1 MSDPDANSRDTLP
14 IERGFPIE
22 QVNDL
27 ADREGRAKMYYRPL
41 STMHKWWARQLG
53 SVFRAI
59 SLYSLV
65 DDANAVEIHGVDK
78 ENLNLAD
85 FNGGDTND
93 INPTEDLD
101 QLIDSVDLTEPDA
114 LWELY
119 PKDVRVSGKTVLD
132 PFMGGGTSLME
143 AIRFGAAVT
152 GVDLNPVAWLVS
164 KKSLEAHKV
173 DSDELQQAFDEVQAT
188 VADELQSHYETTCP
202 HDEDHVADVMYA
214 LWVRKLDCTSCGET
228 IPLFKDYRVAN
239 GRYDDDDKYNVY
251 CPDCE
256 SVFLTDD
263 YQTESVCTE
272 CGNEYI
278 PANGP
283 VSRGGK
289 YGCPSCGLQYP
300 IVDAIADGQSYSEDL
315 YAIEYYCT
323 ECEDEDKDRAVYK
336 GYTAVGEK
344 DRVQFDRASE
354 AWDSAEELDAYA
366 PQSEIPEGAITA
378 ASAVNGNDVFSHG
391 YETWSDM
398 FNDRQLYC
406 LSTLL
411 SAIDDIDNQT
421 VKEYLLLAFSDSLMF
436 QNNFALYNI
445 SANKIEGILRQNTYQ
460 PQVEYAEN
468 NVWGTRAGRGT
479 FKNTWEK
486 IINGVEF
493 AHQPTERY
501 LEDGELK
508 QTDSFENPVGG
519 EYTLHQGDIRDVEIE
534 SEYDAIITD
543 PPYYANV
550 VYSEVSDFFYVW
562 QRLLLSDEY
571 SCFTSETTPREE
583 SIVAN
588 PAIDKDEVTFESEL
602 KQSFSR
608 MQNVLKDDGV
618 LTFTY
623 RHSGIESWGRLIES
637 LCDEGFDVTATYP
650 ISANLTEFV
659 MGDELSFS
667 VIVVARPMRKR
678 DPISWAALRRQ
689 MYRVAQRAEEEIQEG
704 QTISEGDISVVKL
717 GRCFREYS
725 KHHGKVHREG
735 TVMSATDVV
744 AGIYDIIAG
753 DDEVSPDEI
762 YLSLLSMGEPTDD
775 DLNRLCRGVGVSP
788 DDLKERAFFDRTD
801 DFRLLRWDD
810 EKRIA
815 YLQEKDSAELS
826 ALERVQLLRYAAAE
840 GAKSIE
846 EDRELEVTGEMM
858 DIASEL
864 ADITGDDAFR
874 QILSD

>member
-41 STMHKWWARQLG
+41 STMHKWWARRLG

-65 DDANAVEIHGVDK
+65 DDPSAVEIHSADQ
-78 ENLNLAD
+78 ENLNLSD
-85 FNGGDTND
+85 FGDGDTED
-93 INPTEDLD
+93 TTTEDLA
-101 QLIDSVDLTEPDA
+101 QLIESVSLTEPDA

-119 PKDVRVSGKTVLD
+119 PKDVRVDGKTVLD

-152 GVDLNPVAWLVS
+152 GVDLNPVAWFIS
-164 KKSLEAHKV
+164 KKSLEAHEV
-173 DSDELQQAFDEVQAT
+173 DADELQQAFDDVRAT

-202 HDEDHVADVMYA
+202 HDENHVADVVYA

-228 IPLFKDYRVAN
+228 VPLFKDYRVAN
-239 GRYDDDDKYNVY
+239 GRYEDDDKYNVY

-272 CGNEYI
+272 CGYEYI

-283 VSRGGK
+283 VSRGGN

-300 IVDAIADGQSYSEDL
+300 IVDAIADGQSYAEDL

-323 ECEDEDKDRAVYK
+323 ECEDEGKDRATFKGFTAATDKDR
-336 GYTAVGEK
+336 T
-344 DRVQFDRASE
+344 QFDRASE
-354 AWDSAEELDAYA
+354 AWHSAEELDAYI

-378 ASAVNGNDVFSHG
+378 ASGINGNDVFRHG

-411 SAIDDIDNQT
+411 AAIDDVDNQT

-445 SANKIEGILRQNTYQ
+445 SGTKIEGIFRQNSYQ

-486 IINGVEF
+486 IVNAVEF

-519 EYTLHQGDIRDVEIE
+519 EYTLHQGDVRDVELE
-534 SEYDAIITD
+534 SEFDAIITD
-543 PPYYANV
+543 PPYYDNV

-571 SCFTSETTPREE
+571 ACFTPETTPREE
-583 SIVAN
+583 SIVSN
-588 PAIDKDEVTFESEL
+588 PAIDKDGATFEREL

-608 MQNVLKDDGV
+608 MRDVLKDDGV

-623 RHSGIESWGRLIES
+623 RHSGIESWGALLES

-650 ISANLTEFV
+650 ISANLSEFV

-667 VIVVARPMRKR
+667 VIVVARPMTDR

-689 MYRVAQRAEEEIQEG
+689 MYRTAQRAEEEIQEG

-735 TVMSATDVV
+735 SVMSATDVV
-744 AGIYDIIAG
+744 AGMYDIIAG
-753 DDEVSPDEI
+753 GDGVSTDEI
-762 YLSLLSMGEPTDD
+762 YLSLLSMEEPTFNDV
-775 DLNRLCRGVGVSP
+775 NRLCRGTGVSP
-788 DDLKERAFFDRTD
+788 NDLQERAFFDTTD
-801 DFRLLRWDD
+801 GFTLLRWHD
-810 EKRIA
+810 EQRMA
-815 YLQEKDSAELS
+815 YLQAKAPDELS
-826 ALERVQLLRYAAAE
+826 ALERVQLLQYAAD
-840 GAKSIE
+840 E
-846 EDRELEVTGEMM
+846 ETKPREESRELEVTGDMI
-858 DIASEL
+858 DVASEL
-864 ADITGDDAFR
+864 ADITGDETFR
-874 QILSD
+874 QILRD

>member
-1 MSDPDANSRDTLP
+1 MSDPDADSRDTLP

-65 DDANAVEIHGVDK
+65 DDPSAVERHTADQ
-78 ENLNLAD
+78 ETLNLSAFSD
-85 FNGGDTND
+85 GDTED
-93 INPTEDLD
+93 TTEDLS
-101 QLIDSVDLTEPDA
+101 QLIEAVSLSNPDA

-119 PKDVRVSGKTVLD
+119 PKDVRVNGKTVLD

-152 GVDLNPVAWLVS
+152 GVDLNPVAWFIS
-164 KKSLEAHKV
+164 KKELEAHEV
-173 DSDELQQAFDEVQAT
+173 ATEELQQAFEDVRAA
-188 VADELQSHYETTCP
+188 VADELQSHYETPCP
-202 HDEDHVADVMYA
+202 HDEGHVADVVYA
-214 LWVRKLDCTSCGET
+214 LWVRKLDCTSCGKT
-228 IPLFKDYRVAN
+228 VSLFKDYRVAN
-239 GRYDDDDKYNVY
+239 GRYEDDDKYNVY

-256 SVFLTDD
+256 SVFLTDE
-263 YQTESVCTE
+263 YRTESACTE
-272 CGNEYI
+272 CGYEYV

-283 VSRGGK
+283 VSRGGN

-300 IVDAIADGQSYSEDL
+300 LVDAIADGQSYAEEL
-315 YAIEYYCT
+315 YAVEYYCT
-323 ECEDEDKDRAVYK
+323 ECEDEGKDRATFK
-336 GYTAVGEK
+336 GYTGATEE
-344 DRVQFDRASE
+344 DRAMFSRASE
-354 AWDSAEELDAYA
+354 AWHSTEGLDAYV

-378 ASAVNGNDVFSHG
+378 TSRINGNDVFRHG
-391 YETWSDM
+391 YEAWSDM

-411 SAIDDIDNQT
+411 SAIDDVDDQT

-436 QNNFALYNI
+436 QNTFALYNT
-445 SANKIEGILRQNTYQ
+445 SGTKIEGIFRRNSYT

-486 IINGVEF
+486 IVNAVEF
-493 AHQPTERY
+493 AHHPTERY

-508 QTDSFENPVGG
+508 QTDSFAHPVGG
-519 EYTLHQGDIRDVEIE
+519 DYTLHQGDVRDVAFE

-543 PPYYANV
+543 PPYYDNII
-550 VYSEVSDFFYVW
+550 YSEISDFFYVW
-562 QRLLLSDEY
+562 QRLLLADEY
-571 SCFTSETTPREE
+571 PCFEPETTPREE

-588 PAIDKDEVTFESEL
+588 PAIDKDEAAFEREL

-608 MQNVLKDDGV
+608 MGEVLKDDGV

-623 RHSGIESWGRLIES
+623 RHSGKESWGTLLES

-650 ISANLTEFV
+650 ISANLSGFV
-659 MGDELSFS
+659 GDELNFS
-667 VIVVARPMRKR
+667 VIVVARPATDRN
-678 DPISWAALRRQ
+678 PISWSALRRR
-689 MYRVAQRAEEEIQEG
+689 MHRTAQQTREKIREG
-704 QTISEGDISVVKL
+704 QTISEGDISVVEL

-735 TVMSATDVV
+735 TFMSGSDVV
-744 AGIYDIIAG
+744 AEMYDIIAG
-753 DDEVSPDEI
+753 DVSPDEI
-762 YLSLLSMGEPTDD
+762 YLSLLAMENPTLDD
-775 DLNRLCRGVGVSP
+775 VNRLCRGTKISP
-788 DDLKERAFFDRTD
+788 NDLRERALFDTRDGFTLSQWCD
-801 DFRLLRWDD
+801 DHRLS
-810 EKRIA
+810 
-815 YLQEKDSAELS
+815 YLHGKDFDELS
-826 ALERVQLLRYAAAE
+826 ALERVQLLRYDADEETKPMNGRRELAVTGAMMDVAAE
-840 GAKSIE
+840 
-846 EDRELEVTGEMM
+846 
-858 DIASEL
+858 L
-864 ADITGDDAFR
+864 ATITGDETYR
-874 QILSD
+874 QILRA

>member
-1 MSDPDANSRDTLP
+1 MPNPDANSRETLP

-41 STMHKWWARQLG
+41 STMHKWWARRLG

-65 DDANAVEIHGVDK
+65 DDPSAVEIHSTDQ
-78 ENLNLAD
+78 ENLNLSD
-85 FNGGDTND
+85 FGNGDTEEST
-93 INPTEDLD
+93 TEDLA
-101 QLIDSVDLTEPDA
+101 QLIESVSLTEPDA

-119 PKDVRVSGKTVLD
+119 PKDVRVDEKTVLD

-152 GVDLNPVAWLVS
+152 GVDLNPVAWFIS
-164 KKSLEAHKV
+164 KKSLEAHEV
-173 DSDELQQAFDEVQAT
+173 DADELQEAFDDVRTA
-188 VADELQSHYETTCP
+188 VADELQSHYETSCP
-202 HDEDHVADVMYA
+202 HDEDHIADVVYA
-214 LWVRKLDCTSCGET
+214 LWVRKLDCASCGET

-239 GRYDDDDKYNVY
+239 GRYEDDDKYNVY

-272 CGNEYI
+272 CGYEFI

-283 VSRGGK
+283 VSRGGN

-300 IVDAIADGQSYSEDL
+300 IVDAIADGQSYAEDL

-323 ECEDEDKDRAVYK
+323 ECEDEGKDRAIFK
-336 GYTAVGEK
+336 GYTAATEK
-344 DRVQFDRASE
+344 DRTQFDRASE
-354 AWDSAEELDAYA
+354 TWHSAEWLDAYI

-378 ASAVNGNDVFSHG
+378 ASDINGNDVFRHD

-411 SAIDDIDNQT
+411 SAIDDVDNQS

-436 QNNFALYNI
+436 QNNFALYNV
-445 SANKIEGILRQNTYQ
+445 SGTKIEGIFRQNSYQ

-486 IINGVEF
+486 IVNAVEF

-519 EYTLHQGDIRDVEIE
+519 EYTLHQGDVRDVELE

-543 PPYYANV
+543 PPYYDNV

-571 SCFTSETTPREE
+571 SCFTPETTPREE

-588 PAIDKDEVTFESEL
+588 PAIDKDRATFEREL

-608 MQNVLKDDGV
+608 MRDVLKDDGV

-623 RHSGIESWGRLIES
+623 RHSGIESWGTLLES

-650 ISANLTEFV
+650 ISANLSEFV

-667 VIVVARPMRKR
+667 VIVVARPMTDRG
-678 DPISWAALRRQ
+678 PISWAALRRQ
-689 MYRVAQRAEEEIQEG
+689 MYRTAQRTEEEIQEG

-735 TVMSATDVV
+735 TVMSATDIV
-744 AGIYDIIAG
+744 AGMYDIIAG
-753 DDEVSPDEI
+753 DDGVSPDEI
-762 YLSLLSMGEPTDD
+762 YLSLLSMEEPTLNDV
-775 DLNRLCRGVGVSP
+775 NRLCRGTRVSP
-788 DDLKERAFFDRTD
+788 NDLQERAFFDTTD
-801 DFRLLRWDD
+801 GFTLLRWHD
-810 EKRIA
+810 EQRMA
-815 YLQEKDSAELS
+815 YLQAKAQDELS
-826 ALERVQLLRYAAAE
+826 ALERVQLLRYAAD
-840 GAKSIE
+840 E
-846 EDRELEVTGEMM
+846 ETKLSEESRELEVTGEMM
-858 DIASEL
+858 DVASEL
-864 ADITGDDAFR
+864 ADITGDEAFR
-874 QILSD
+874 QILRD